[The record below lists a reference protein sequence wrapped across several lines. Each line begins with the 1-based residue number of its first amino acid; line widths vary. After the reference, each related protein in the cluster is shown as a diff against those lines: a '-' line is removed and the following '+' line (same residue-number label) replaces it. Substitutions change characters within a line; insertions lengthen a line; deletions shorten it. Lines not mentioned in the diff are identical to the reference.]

1 MLSVPASSPSMRKSV
16 VSHNVVDVAALV
28 DRAVDVLW
36 PSRCDTKSWDTL
48 RPESMTSVG
57 GDVSAETVEA
67 QSKAAYQRLVF
78 DMAAQAVTT
87 LCDDDTSARDTSQPW
102 RQQRTMTISSR
113 PVPQSADEAR
123 PLIKASV
130 LQHLGLESHG
140 PPLLP
145 RCLGQVRGRRQT
157 DQVDKVLGAELV
169 DEELEWTDYGDDE
182 LFVKMQL
189 TDMLFD
195 VVVSDTV
202 DTLAGVIVR
211 KRQRFY

>member
-1 MLSVPASSPSMRKSV
+1 MLTSSTSVRKSV
-16 VSHNVVDVAALV
+16 VSYSLADIAALV

-36 PSRCDTKSWDTL
+36 PSRYDTKSWDTL
-48 RPESMTSVG
+48 RPEQLTSVSV
-57 GDVSAETVEA
+57 DSSVQA
-67 QSKAAYQRLVF
+67 QSQAAYQRLVF
-78 DMAAQAVTT
+78 DITAQAVTA
-87 LCDDDTSARDTSQPW
+87 LCDDTSTRDTSQPW

-130 LQHLGLESHG
+130 LQHLGLESHR

-145 RCLGQVRGRRQT
+145 RCLDQVRVRRQT
-157 DQVDKVLGAELV
+157 DQVEKVLGVELV
-169 DEELEWTDYGDDE
+169 EEELEWTDYSDDE

-195 VVVSDTV
+195 MVVSDTV
-202 DTLAGVIVR
+202 DLMASVVVR
-211 KRQRFY
+211 KRQQCH